1 MKSRAASAYDS
12 QAARSG
18 LPRRRAGN
26 TMLKPFQLHE
36 PATVAEAVS
45 LLAQLADDASVYAG
59 GTELLLAMK
68 EGLLS
73 YGHLVNIKAIPD
85 LDGVSYDS
93 SAGVLAIGATATHR
107 ALERSPLVGEQFPL
121 IADAERRVAN
131 VRVRN
136 VGTLGGNLCFAEPH
150 SDPGVFLLLHDAWV
164 ELSGPGGERVQSLED
179 FILGPYETTREPDEL
194 LTRIL
199 APRLPDGARHAYIK
213 FGYHERPTLGL
224 GLAARIDDGN
234 VAEVR
239 IAVGSVGPKPVR
251 VRDAEER
258 LQGARLA
265 DVLGSARG
273 APLLDEAGR
282 MMAEASEPVT
292 DLHGSAEYK
301 EHLLRVFLEEAL
313 ETVARG

>member
-199 APRLPDGARHAYIK
+199 GPPPAGRGAACLHQVRLPRASHVGA
-213 FGYHERPTLGL
+213 G
-224 GLAARIDDGN
+224 
-234 VAEVR
+234 
-239 IAVGSVGPKPVR
+239 VGGEDR
-251 VRDAEER
+251 RR
-258 LQGARLA
+258 
-265 DVLGSARG
+265 
-273 APLLDEAGR
+273 
-282 MMAEASEPVT
+282 
-292 DLHGSAEYK
+292 
-301 EHLLRVFLEEAL
+301 
-313 ETVARG
+313 